1 MCIKKPNE
9 NIFNQQ
15 GQFVSSLQDALIQIL
30 KYASILEKRKTI
42 VLCA

>member
-1 MCIKKPNE
+1 MRIKNTNE

-15 GQFVSSLQDALIQIL
+15 GQLVSSLQDALIQIL
-30 KYASILEKRKTI
+30 KYTYILEKRRI